1 MISTLPFGT
10 ATGGGVPER
19 ISKSFSGDPH
29 VSDPIRSGMPAKPR
43 ISLAG
48 YIDVF
53 LPPEAGARIASQR
66 SIVYL
71 NAPRLMVTPRR
82 FSTDAM
88 SWIAIASWTSRGNS
102 ITLAQVA

>member
-1 MISTLPFGT
+1 MLLRLMFLRSTLPFASCG
-10 ATGGGVPER
+10 AETGGGAPER

-29 VSDPIRSGMPAKPR
+29 VSEPIRSGIPARLR
-43 ISLAG
+43 ISRAG

-71 NAPRLMVTPRR
+71 KAPRLMVTPRR
-82 FSTDAM
+82 FSTEAT
-88 SWIAIASWTSRGNS
+88 SWIAMA
-102 ITLAQVA
+102 